1 MPTLHLTVNGAPHTL
16 DIPPSRFLAE
26 VLRYDLGLTGTK
38 IGCNEAECGACTVI
52 VNRHSVDS
60 CIFPAFKAQGAE
72 VMTIEGVAAAWRE
85 QESPISNLQSP
96 ADVDQGLEIGF
107 PIPIT

>member
-1 MPTLHLTVNGAPHTL
+1 MPALTLTVNGVEHEL
-16 DIPPSRFLAE
+16 DVPAGRFLAE

-52 VNRHSVDS
+52 VNGRSVDS

-72 VMTIEGVAAAWRE
+72 VLTIEGVAATWAA
-85 QESPISNLQSP
+85 QQSPVSNLQSQENG
-96 ADVDQGLEIGF
+96 D
-107 PIPIT
+107 